1 MRSAAETRVRKPLN
15 PAPPIQPKGKVN
27 MRNLILSL
35 IIAGAISA
43 PAFAQRQTADDTK
56 WITECVSDNKDEG
69 QSAPVVL
76 KYCTCMNNKMS
87 NNETRSI
94 TQWEKANPNA
104 QEACSREAGWGR
116 R

>member
-1 MRSAAETRVRKPLN
+1 
-15 PAPPIQPKGKVN
+15 
-27 MRNLILSL
+27 MRNLLL
-35 IIAGAISA
+35 VLTIAATAIA
-43 PAFAQRQTADDTK
+43 TPALAQKHSADDTK

-76 KYCTCMNNKMS
+76 AYCSCMNNKMS

-104 QEACSREAGWGR
+104 MNACSRQAGWR
-116 R
+116 